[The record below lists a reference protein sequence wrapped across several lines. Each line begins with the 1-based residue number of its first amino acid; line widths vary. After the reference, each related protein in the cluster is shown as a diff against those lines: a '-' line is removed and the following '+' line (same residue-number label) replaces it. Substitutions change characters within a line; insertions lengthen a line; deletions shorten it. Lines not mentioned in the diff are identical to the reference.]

1 MPKFFIKIAF
11 IKRKYMSTGYQ
22 IQAQDK
28 LHYITM
34 QVVYW
39 IDIFTR
45 QRYRD
50 IVLDS
55 LRYCQKEKG
64 LEIFA
69 YVIMSNHV
77 HLIVRSSED
86 NLSQTVGDLKKF
98 TSKQIIKS
106 IETEPESRREWLLWM
121 FKHAAEK
128 HKRNKNYQ
136 FWTHENHA
144 VLLYSEEF
152 IKERLLYI
160 HDNPVRA
167 GIVEH
172 PEDYLYSSAR
182 NYASLESV
190 LEIDLL
196 SFKWKTYS

>member
-1 MPKFFIKIAF
+1 
-11 IKRKYMSTGYQ
+11 MSTGYQ
-22 IQAQDK
+22 IREQDK
-28 LHYITM
+28 LYYITT

-39 IDIFTR
+39 IDVFTR

-50 IVLDS
+50 IVIDS

-64 LEIFA
+64 LDIFA

-77 HLIVRSSED
+77 HLIVRSGNE

-98 TSKQIIKS
+98 TSRQIIKS
-106 IETEPESRREWLLWM
+106 IETEPESRREWMLWM

-144 VLLYSEEF
+144 VLLYSEQF

-182 NYASLESV
+182 NYASSESV

-196 SFKWKTYS
+196 SFKWKTYT